1 MRPPA
6 HCWHRTADGDVCDAE
21 LRVIDGK
28 AGREHACPAGH
39 RLRQW
44 NDLSP
49 HVRRHIELAQAEPM
63 MHARFFEW
71 RGDRL
76 P

>member
-1 MRPPA
+1 MRRSA
-6 HCWHRTADGDVCDAE
+6 YCWHGTADGDVCDAE
-21 LRVIDGK
+21 LGIV
-28 AGREHACPAGH
+28 AGEYACPAGH
-39 RLRQW
+39 QLRQW
-44 NDLSP
+44 SDLSP
-49 HVRRHIELAQAEPM
+49 HVQQRIELAQAEPM